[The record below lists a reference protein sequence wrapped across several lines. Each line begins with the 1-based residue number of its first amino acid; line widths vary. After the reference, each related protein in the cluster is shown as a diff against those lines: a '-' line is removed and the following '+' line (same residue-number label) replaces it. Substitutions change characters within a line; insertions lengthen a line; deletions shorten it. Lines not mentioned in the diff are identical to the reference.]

1 MSGRFIGS
9 GRPEFGQGSA
19 SAMSMKWSALHDAA
33 GAVAMIA
40 ALDPPRMT
48 AAIRNFPVTM
58 READSGRLKLAEQ
71 GIEDISAIMEPG
83 LSALLAA
90 HARGADSR
98 HAARALWDEFVRARD
113 AVLSLAPTEEERGTL
128 RFA

>member
-40 ALDPPRMT
+40 ALEAPQMT
-48 AAIRNFPVTM
+48 RAVRNFPMAM
-58 READSGRLKLAEQ
+58 RDAGERRRMLAEQ
-71 GIEDISAIMEPG
+71 GIADISAIMEPG

-90 HARGADSR
+90 HARGADPR
-98 HAARALWDEFVRARD
+98 HAARALWDEFESARD
-113 AVLSLAPTEEERGTL
+113 ALLGLVPPQEERGSL